1 MAQATRSERSAKEPK
16 EVKEV
21 KENTSNNEPEERAL
35 PILPVRDTVL
45 FPHAVLPLT
54 VGRESSVQLINSL
67 GEDKTIVVVAQREA
81 RVDSPQP
88 TDLYTVGTLAVVHK
102 VVKMPNQSLF
112 VFAEGLERVR
122 LVEFA
127 QLAPFMRAKV
137 DSVPEAIPPTSSE
150 VEALQRNVLTLFQQ
164 IVAGSPTLSDEL
176 STVAMNIEEPGRLVD
191 FIASSLPSLSTAD
204 KQDTLETTDVR
215 VRLEK
220 INQHLAKE
228 LEVQQ
233 LRNKIQSE
241 VQDRVQQTQ
250 REYYLREQM
259 KAIQKELGEQDE
271 GARDTEDLRQKI
283 ESAGMPDD
291 VKKEALKELGRL
303 SRMSPMAADYSVT
316 RNYIEWL
323 AVLPWAK
330 ASGGDVDII
339 KAKEVLD
346 TDHYDL
352 KKVKDRILD
361 YLSVRRLKPGMK
373 GPILCFVGP
382 PGVGKTSLGKSIA
395 RALGRKFVRISLGG
409 VHDEAEIR
417 GHRRTY
423 IGALPGQIIQG
434 IRRAETK
441 DPVFM
446 LDEIDKVGRD
456 FRGDPGSALLEALDP
471 EQNST
476 FRDNY
481 LDVPFDLSKV
491 LFITTANMLDPIAE
505 PLRDRMEII
514 ELQGYTEEEKV
525 HIAFQYLIPRQIEE
539 NGITAEQIEFPEEA
553 VADIIRHYTR
563 EAGVRNLER
572 MIGTVC
578 RKQARRLA
586 EGKSEKLIVTP
597 KIVHEFLG
605 GIKVRSEGEIAE
617 RTKRAG
623 VVVGLAWT
631 PSGGDILF
639 VEASTMKGK
648 GNLSITGQ
656 IQDVMRE
663 SMQAGLSWV
672 RSNASILGIQE
683 DFFEKHDIHIH
694 VPAGA
699 IPKDGPSAGVTIV
712 TALVS
717 LLTNRPVRPL
727 LAMTGEITLS
737 GNVLPIGGVKEK
749 VLAAKRAGV
758 HDIILPA
765 ENKTNVEEDLTPE
778 QLENV
783 EIHYVK
789 LISEVLELALPSTPR
804 EEKQDAEEREKVL
817 SEQPVG

>member
-1 MAQATRSERSAKEPK
+1 MANQAQP
-16 EVKEV
+16 
-21 KENTSNNEPEERAL
+21 ERAEGNPREAEQTNRPL
-35 PILPVRDTVL
+35 PVLPVRDTVL

-81 RVDSPQP
+81 RIDNPQP
-88 TDLYTVGTLAVVHK
+88 TDLFNVGTVAIVHK

-112 VFAEGLERVR
+112 VFAEGLDRVM
-122 LVEFA
+122 LKEFT
-127 QLAPFMRAKV
+127 QLTPYMRAV
-137 DSVPEAIPPTSSE
+137 VETIPDVIGPKDAQQ
-150 VEALQRNVLTLFQQ
+150 EALQRNVLTLFQQ

-191 FIASSLPSLSTAD
+191 FIASSLPSLSTVD
-204 KQDTLETTDVR
+204 KQDVLETPDVR
-215 VRLEK
+215 TRLEK

-271 GARDTEDLRQKI
+271 NARDTEELRQKI
-283 ESAGMPDD
+283 ESAGMPDE

-323 AVLPWAK
+323 AVLPWNK
-330 ASGGDVDII
+330 SSGGEVDIV
-339 KAKEVLD
+339 KAKEILD
-346 TDHYDL
+346 ADHYDL
-352 KKVKDRILD
+352 TKVKDRILD
-361 YLSVRRLKPGMK
+361 YLSVRRLKPTMK

-395 RALGRKFVRISLGG
+395 RSLGRKFVRLSLGG

-434 IRRAETK
+434 VRRAETN

-456 FRGDPGSALLEALDP
+456 FRGDPGAALLEALDP
-471 EQNST
+471 EQNFS

-491 LFITTANMLDPIAE
+491 LFITTANILDPVAE

-514 ELQGYTEEEKV
+514 ELQGYTEEEKL
-525 HIAFQYLIPRQIEE
+525 HIAFQYLIPRQIDE
-539 NGITAEQIEFPEEA
+539 NGITKDNIEFTEDSISFI
-553 VADIIRHYTR
+553 VRHYTR

-572 MIGTVC
+572 NIGTIC

-586 EGKSEKLIVTP
+586 EGKSEKLVVTREV
-597 KIVHEFLG
+597 IEEFLG
-605 GIKVRSEGEIAE
+605 GIKIRVDTEIAE

-623 VVVGLAWT
+623 VAVGLAWT

-639 VEASTMKGK
+639 VEATKMKGK
-648 GNLSITGQ
+648 GDFKITGQ

-663 SMQAGLSWV
+663 SMQAALSWV
-672 RSNASILGIQE
+672 RSNARELGIGE
-683 DFFEKHDIHIH
+683 DFFSSHDLHIH

-717 LLTNRPVRPL
+717 LLSDRRVRPYT
-727 LAMTGEITLS
+727 AMTGEITLS
-737 GNVLPIGGVKEK
+737 GNVLPVGGIKEK
-749 VLAAKRAGV
+749 TLAAKRAGV
-758 HDIILPA
+758 RDIILPA
-765 ENKTNVEEDLTPE
+765 ENKTNVIEDLTAE
-778 QLENV
+778 QLENLN
-783 EIHYVK
+783 IHYVK
-789 LISEVLELALPSTPR
+789 TIEEVLALALPSTPH
-804 EEKQDAEEREKVL
+804 EERQDEAEREKVL
-817 SEQPVG
+817 VNSPA